1 MAEKLFEI
9 TGVDQLQKALRTKIR
24 PSCKNIMGELMED
37 LRRCSS
43 GFAPIDT
50 GHLAQSGRVVVRET
64 KQQVVGEVI
73 YETTADEYD
82 YALRM
87 HEGVYTPR
95 KQNTGGKSKFGSVSW
110 RTGSKFLSE
119 PMRQL
124 LPSYINHV
132 AKSIHEDL
140 NK

>member
-9 TGVDQLQKALRTKIR
+9 TGVDEMQKALRMKVR
-24 PSCKNIMGELMED
+24 PACRVALGELMED
-37 LRRCSS
+37 LKRCSS
-43 GFAPIDT
+43 GFTPIDT
-50 GHLAQSGRVVVRET
+50 GHLQQSGRVVVRET

-73 YETTADEYD
+73 YETTADTYD

-95 KQNTGGKSKFGSVSW
+95 RQNSGGKSKFGTVSW
-110 RTGSKFLSE
+110 RTGSKYLSE
-119 PMRQL
+119 PFRQL

-132 AKSIHEDL
+132 AKVIESGI

>member
-1 MAEKLFEI
+1 MAEKLYEI
-9 TGVDQLQKALRTKIR
+9 TGLDELQRALSMKIR
-24 PSCKNIMGELMED
+24 PACKVAMTELMED
-37 LRRCSS
+37 LRRCAS

-73 YETTADEYD
+73 YETTADTYD

-95 KQNTGGKSKFGSVSW
+95 KQNAGGTSKFGTVSW
-110 RTGSKFLSE
+110 RTGSKYLSE
-119 PMRQL
+119 PFRQL
-124 LPSYINHV
+124 LPSYVDHV
-132 AKSIHEDL
+132 ASVVEQNL

>member
-1 MAEKLFEI
+1 MAEKLYEI
-9 TGVDQLQKALRTKIR
+9 TGIEELQKALKMKIR
-24 PSCKNIMGELMED
+24 PACKVALTELMED

-73 YETTADEYD
+73 YETTADTYD

-87 HEGVYTPR
+87 HEGVYTPKR
-95 KQNTGGKSKFGSVSW
+95 QNSGGSSKFGTVSW
-110 RTGSKFLSE
+110 RTGSKYLSE
-119 PMRQL
+119 PFRQL

-132 AKSIHEDL
+132 AKVVETNL